1 MKLWPYII
9 SIILGVVCIELSI
22 TTVIIARN
30 NMSLQ
35 NDIQLRQQ
43 QLNNSILNPQS
54 QQIANTVL
62 QDMAGVASTNAP
74 MRALLGKYGYKIQ
87 TAGQPNPVDKTPEPK
102 SLEKNNP

>member
-1 MKLWPYII
+1 MKLWQYIT
-9 SIILGVVCIELSI
+9 SIILGIICIELSI
-22 TTVIIARN
+22 TIVIIARN
-30 NMSLQ
+30 NMALQ

-43 QLNNSILNPQS
+43 QLNNSILSPQA

-87 TAGQPNPVDKTPEPK
+87 AAGETSSADKSATTK
-102 SLEKNNP
+102 SQE

>member
-1 MKLWPYII
+1 
-9 SIILGVVCIELSI
+9 
-22 TTVIIARN
+22 
-30 NMSLQ
+30 MSLQ